1 MDIKDRIERLKR
13 EAKKDAR
20 ESSKDERS
28 LIAEKLKIM
37 LREETARKKSIRELE
52 ELASYLGGTVQK
64 HRQGSFILKE
74 ETAKNEFYSD
84 SVDTIHVLAREH
96 LFKEYNLP
104 GNVFLDLETS
114 GLSGGVGTFAFL
126 VGIGYFEKNDFKILQ
141 FFLPDL
147 QDEKALLLE
156 VSSRLKPFSS
166 ITTFNGKAFDL
177 PLLTSR
183 YRLNMLSEPTF
194 DLHLDLLH
202 IARRVYKRSFD
213 DRSLAS
219 LEEKLLGTPRVG
231 DIAGHLIPEVYFNF
245 LRTKE
250 VTLLRKVVEHN
261 VIDVFSMLK
270 LLVHFVALLKGIDD
284 VKDAEVLYS
293 ISRLFAEF
301 KEHDTTISLMKRALR
316 YTDSIPL
323 IFEIKR
329 DLSIMY
335 KRMSL
340 WNDAE
345 MLWIELLSET
355 PSEPFP
361 YIELAKFYEH
371 IKKEITK
378 AQEMVSLLKEKLGGE
393 WECCDYDDILKREMR
408 LRKKANNGKGFDST

>member
-1 MDIKDRIERLKR
+1 MDIKERIERLR
-13 EAKKDAR
+13 RDIKKISPKTA
-20 ESSKDERS
+20 EEERS
-28 LIAEKLKIM
+28 LLADKLRIL
-37 LREETARKKSIRELE
+37 LREETAQKQRITNIND
-52 ELASYLGGTVQK
+52 LASYLGGTVQK
-64 HRQGSFILKE
+64 GKLGSFIVKE
-74 ETAKNEFYSD
+74 ETAKDEFYSD
-84 SVDTIHVLAREH
+84 SVEAIHILAKEAF
-96 LFKEYNLP
+96 FKQYNLH

-126 VGIGYFEKNDFKILQ
+126 VGIGYFENTDFKIEQ

-147 QDEKALLLE
+147 DNEKALLLA
-156 VSSRLKPFSS
+156 VSSRLKHFKS

-183 YRLNMLSEPTF
+183 YRLNMLSEPSF
-194 DLHLDLLH
+194 ELHLDLLH
-202 IARRVYKRSFD
+202 IARRVYKRSFE

-245 LRTKE
+245 LRTRE
-250 VTLLRKVVEHN
+250 VTFLRKVIEHN

-270 LLVHFVALLKGIDD
+270 LLVHFVALLRDIDN

-301 KEHDTTISLMKRALR
+301 SEHETTISLMKRALR
-316 YTDSIPL
+316 YTNNIPL

-329 DLSIMY
+329 DLSMLY

-340 WNDAE
+340 WNKAE
-345 MLWIELLSET
+345 MLWNELLSET
-355 PSEPFP
+355 PLEPFP

-371 IKKEITK
+371 VEKKISK
-378 AQEMVSLLKEKLGGE
+378 AQEVICLLKEKLGAT
-393 WECCDYDDILKREMR
+393 WQYCTYDDLQKREKRLKRKQDR
-408 LRKKANNGKGFDST
+408 GSDST

>member
-1 MDIKDRIERLKR
+1 MDIKERIARLKR
-13 EAKKDAR
+13 DVEKTSAKTTG
-20 ESSKDERS
+20 EERS
-28 LIAEKLKIM
+28 LLAEKLKIL
-37 LREETARKKSIRELE
+37 LREETGRKKRVSSTE
-52 ELASYLGGTVQK
+52 ELALFLGGNVQESK
-64 HRQGSFILKE
+64 YGSFVIKE
-74 ETAKNEFYSD
+74 EVARDEFYAEN
-84 SVDTIHVLAREH
+84 VDPIHILAKETF
-96 LFKEYNLP
+96 FKQYDLP

-126 VGIGYFEKNDFKILQ
+126 VGIGYFEKNDFKIQQ

-147 QDEKALLLE
+147 QNEKALLLE
-156 VSSRLKPFSS
+156 VSKRLKHFTS
-166 ITTFNGKAFDL
+166 ITTFNGKTFDL

-183 YRLNMLSEPTF
+183 FRLNMLKEPTF

-202 IARRVYKRSFD
+202 VARRVYKRSFE
-213 DRSLAS
+213 DRSLPS

-245 LRTKE
+245 LRTSE

-270 LLVHFVALLKGIDD
+270 LLVHFVALLKDIDS
-284 VKDAEVLYS
+284 VKDAEVLYA

-301 KEHDTTISLMKRALR
+301 KEHETTITLMKKALR

-329 DLSIMY
+329 DLSIIY

-340 WNDAE
+340 WKEAE
-345 MLWIELLSET
+345 LLWTELLSET
-355 PSEPFP
+355 PYEPFP
-361 YIELAKFYEH
+361 YVELAKFYEH
-371 IKKEITK
+371 VQKEIRK
-378 AQEMVSLLKEKLGGE
+378 AQEMVSLLKEELGDQ
-393 WECCDYDDILKREMR
+393 WDCCSYDDLEKREMR
-408 LRKKANNGKGFDST
+408 LRKKADKGLNTT